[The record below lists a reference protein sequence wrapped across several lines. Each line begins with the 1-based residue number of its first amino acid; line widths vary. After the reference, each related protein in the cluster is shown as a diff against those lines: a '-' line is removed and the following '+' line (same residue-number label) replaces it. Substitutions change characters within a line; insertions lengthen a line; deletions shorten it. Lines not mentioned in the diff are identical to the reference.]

1 MPNWSKP
8 DTLVRAAA
16 KKVGLIDLLGEDL
29 YSILESGKVEK
40 DMPFGLTSRLDLR
53 RQNIN
58 FQKKFGE
65 DLMFNFDINKRSPM
79 LPRGER
85 DIFRLGAT
93 WKIK

>member
-8 DTLVRAAA
+8 DTLIKAAA

-53 RQNIN
+53 RQDIN
-58 FQKKFGE
+58 FQKRFDKN
-65 DLMFNFDINKRSPM
+65 LMFDIDINKRSPYGGHKD
-79 LPRGER
+79 L
-85 DIFRLGAT
+85 IRLGIT
-93 WKIK
+93 KKF